1 MMFQFN
7 FGSGIPNQ
15 NPFNE
20 DFIKNTRRKK
30 LSSWIVRQIFTGFF
44 VWLLRDKSWI
54 DIAITIWI
62 ITASL
67 SLITIVF
74 ISRFMNR
81 SINHFAANMKNQS
94 ENQQKSN
101 KIGDDDFVDVEV
113 IED

>member
-1 MMFQFN
+1 
-7 FGSGIPNQ
+7 
-15 NPFNE
+15 
-20 DFIKNTRRKK
+20 
-30 LSSWIVRQIFTGFF
+30 
-44 VWLLRDKSWI
+44 LRDKSWI

-81 SINHFAANMKNQS
+81 SINHFASNMKNQSENQS

>member
-7 FGSGIPNQ
+7 VGSGMPNQ
-15 NPFNE
+15 NPFND
-20 DFIKNTRRKK
+20 DFIKTTRRKK
-30 LSSWIVRQIFTGFF
+30 LTSWVVRQLFTGSF
-44 VWLLRDKSWI
+44 VWLLRDRSWI

-67 SLITIVF
+67 SLITIIF

-81 SINHFAANMKNQS
+81 SINRFTSNLNQNS
-94 ENQQKSN
+94 PKSQKTDN
-101 KIGDDDFVDVEV
+101 DDFVDVEV

>member
-1 MMFQFN
+1 M
-7 FGSGIPNQ
+7 PNQ
-15 NPFNE
+15 NPING
-20 DFIKNTRRKK
+20 DFIKTTRRKK
-30 LSSWIVRQIFTGFF
+30 LASWIVRQIFTGFF

-54 DIAITIWI
+54 DTAITIWI

-67 SLITIVF
+67 SLITIIF

-81 SINHFAANMKNQS
+81 SINHFTSNMKNQS

-101 KIGDDDFVDVEV
+101 KIDRDDFVDVEV